1 MLQKSVISSIFQ
13 KLPALVQPRLYLFR
27 YKWPFPIGRVLET
40 NDAACSATFYQL
52 INIQGQFWFLLLDKS
67 ADPKF
72 ICNFCSANDLTIAF
86 WGLVNWNKFVS
97 SFNDP

>member
-72 ICNFCSANDLTIAF
+72 ICNFLFGEWFDDCFLGFGKLEQICF
-86 WGLVNWNKFVS
+86 KF
-97 SFNDP
+97 